1 MVGETASQR
10 WWTCLIGRG
19 LATGQ
24 IDPLKLDLLAHT
36 GLTMPTPPIATPR
49 FSTLDER
56 DCRALL
62 ARNRVGRIAFSFHD
76 RVDIQPIHYVY
87 DGDWLVG
94 RTSIGSKLARLA
106 HQPWCAFEVDE
117 VHGLFE
123 WASVVVHGSFRMLD
137 PKSGQPDLYNRSV
150 DKLQVLVPGTF
161 TEQDPAPHR
170 AILFA
175 IRIDEISGRAALSP

>member
-1 MVGETASQR
+1 MPPLS
-10 WWTCLIGRG
+10 
-19 LATGQ
+19 LAT
-24 IDPLKLDLLAHT
+24 PS
-36 GLTMPTPPIATPR
+36 

-87 DGDWLVG
+87 DSDWLVG
-94 RTSIGSKLARLA
+94 RTSVGSKLTRLA

-137 PKSGQPDLYNRSV
+137 PEIGQPDLYNRALA
-150 DKLQVLVPGTF
+150 KLQQLVPGTF
-161 TEQDPAPHR
+161 TEHDPAPQR

-175 IRIDEISGRAALSP
+175 IRIDEISGRAARISS